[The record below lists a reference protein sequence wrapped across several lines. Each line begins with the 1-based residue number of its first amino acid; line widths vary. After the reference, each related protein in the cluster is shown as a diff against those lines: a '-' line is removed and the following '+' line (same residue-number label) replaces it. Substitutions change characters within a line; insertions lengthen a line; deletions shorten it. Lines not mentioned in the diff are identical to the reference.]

1 MTCQHAVSIHSSLGH
16 VINSRRALLVMEG
29 LVSSDKKTVLPLK
42 NVSVQVKV
50 KGYLVGISSTLSY
63 SNDTSNPLEVSFR
76 FPLEESFAVVGLEAI
91 IDGRKIKGEVEE
103 KEKAKDMYDDA
114 IASGLSAAY
123 AEEKSGD
130 IFSLSLGN
138 LPPGSE
144 AEISIRMVGE
154 LPIEADGRVR
164 FTLPSVLKPRYTPE
178 GSVIH

>member
-1 MTCQHAVSIHSSLGH
+1 MIQFL
-16 VINSRRALLVMEG
+16 VILLIRGSYRVMEG

-42 NVSVQVKV
+42 NISVQAKV

-91 IDGRKIKGEVEE
+91 IDGRKIKGEVQG
-103 KEKAKDMYDDA
+103 KEKAKDMYDDE

-138 LPPGSE
+138 LPSGSE
-144 AEISIRMVGE
+144 AEISIRMVGG
-154 LPIEADGRVR
+154 I
-164 FTLPSVLKPRYTPE
+164 TN
-178 GSVIH
+178 